1 MKTNLNNMNP
11 VLFVVDMV
19 NGFCKEGAMA
29 DQNIMHIVKP
39 IQDLCE
45 KVTPENRYFIADTHN
60 VDDIEFSAF
69 PQHCVKGDIESD
81 VIDELKSYIQTPII
95 EKNSTNAFHA
105 MNDHPA
111 LKDPQIDAYIITGCC
126 SDICVLQFALTLKTY
141 LNAQNMDKKVI
152 VPMNAIETYDA
163 PGHDAKQ
170 MNEVSY
176 NLMKAAGIIVVE
188 ELN

>member
-1 MKTNLNNMNP
+1 MKTNLNNKNT

-29 DQNIMHIVKP
+29 DPNIMHIVKP

-45 KVTPENRYFIADTHN
+45 KVAPVNRYFIADTHN
-60 VDDIEFSAF
+60 VDDIEFNAF
-69 PQHCVKGDIESD
+69 PQHCVKGDIESE
-81 VIDELKSYIQTPII
+81 VIDELKPYIQTPII

-105 MNDHPA
+105 MHNYPVFQDN
-111 LKDPQIDAYIITGCC
+111 QIDTYIITGCC

-141 LNAQNMDKKVI
+141 LNAQNVDKKVI